1 MTLVVVIAI
10 ATSLALTPLAKQ
22 LAWRFN
28 AVSHPDG
35 QRKTHARPTPVWGG
49 GSVYMALLLAV
60 TVAYLFTWGRGPG
73 LRLPAALALSAGM
86 LCVLGCYD
94 DLFDMNARWK
104 LFWQIVSTLPIVL
117 AGGAVD
123 RLILLGYPFELGFA
137 GIAFTMAWLVL
148 GINALNLLDGMDG
161 LASVVGIGI
170 AVAIAAIAA
179 NHGDSAV
186 FLLAMILVGALA
198 GFLVYNL
205 PPARIYL
212 GDCGSMIIGVTLAL
226 LVLRVSLVDETS
238 TASFSTAVALL
249 FIPIL
254 DTTLAIT
261 RRTLQGKS
269 PMAADR
275 GHVHH
280 RLLDRGFS
288 IWQVLGIL
296 GGLCLTTGAIAWM
309 MYVAGLELL
318 GWAALGTLIVL
329 LVNRQLVGH
338 VEWRLTKQFV
348 QQTTVRLVRR
358 LSRTETSIRLRT
370 IAPPIPSS
378 QTADRETAD
387 ATPPVSGVDVRT
399 EEPKV
404 AA

>member
-1 MTLVVVIAI
+1 
-10 ATSLALTPLAKQ
+10 
-22 LAWRFN
+22 
-28 AVSHPDG
+28 
-35 QRKTHARPTPVWGG
+35 
-49 GSVYMALLLAV
+49 
-60 TVAYLFTWGRGPG
+60 
-73 LRLPAALALSAGM
+73 
-86 LCVLGCYD
+86 
-94 DLFDMNARWK
+94 
-104 LFWQIVSTLPIVL
+104 
-117 AGGAVD
+117 
-123 RLILLGYPFELGFA
+123 
-137 GIAFTMAWLVL
+137 
-148 GINALNLLDGMDG
+148 
-161 LASVVGIGI
+161 
-170 AVAIAAIAA
+170 
-179 NHGDSAV
+179 
-186 FLLAMILVGALA
+186 LA